1 MPDDKMDARCK
12 MPDDKMDAGH
22 KFDEV
27 KEFQ

>member
-1 MPDDKMDARCK
+1 MPDDKMDAGCK